1 MAITK
6 STLTIALSSAFA
18 ASLTAS
24 PVVATQNPFS
34 LQRLDHG
41 YMVADAG
48 QKVKDSKCGENKCGA
63 KKAKA
68 KEGKGSGGAKD
79 AKTKEAK
86 CGSNM
91 EKNLAGAKMKGGK
104 CGESKC
110 GASNIKT
117 EKKK

>member
-1 MAITK
+1 MTIKK

-24 PVVATQNPFS
+24 PAVAAQNPFS
-34 LQRLDHG
+34 LQRLDQG

-48 QKVKDSKCGENKCGA
+48 QKAKDSKCGENKCGTN
-63 KKAKA
+63 KAKA
-68 KEGKGSGGAKD
+68 KEGKCGGAKD
-79 AKTKEAK
+79 AKGKEAK

-110 GASNIKT
+110 GASTIKS